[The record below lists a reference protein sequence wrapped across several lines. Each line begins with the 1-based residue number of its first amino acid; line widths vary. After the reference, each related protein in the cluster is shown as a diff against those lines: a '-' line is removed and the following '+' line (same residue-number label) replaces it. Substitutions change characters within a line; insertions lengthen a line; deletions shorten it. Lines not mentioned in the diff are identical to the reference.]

1 MPDSRGLLEELQS
14 VFSGSNTLLDSLL
27 PPILFLIINTL
38 LGFQAA
44 MSALLA
50 IGAGITVLRLAR
62 GHKFWYALGGIGAA
76 LLAIGLALFNLPS
89 IWLALVVVL
98 IISYVVGS
106 KRLRVLRGPSVEE
119 FQKNSPPQRQGQHRG
134 FYLLKNKRNQQCI
147 IHPV

>member
-89 IWLALVVVL
+89 IWPALVVVL

-119 FQKNSPPQRQGQHRG
+119 FQQNSPPPRQGQHRG
-134 FYLLKNKRNQQCI
+134 LYLLKNKRNQQCI
-147 IHPV
+147 IQSV